1 MKRIPLTLAV
11 VVASL
16 GIAQS
21 PGLGQSRN
29 TVLQKAGLSAEA
41 REAILT
47 VGDDVRKLDKSHEG
61 YVKAS
66 HEIDGLIAKLMKNV
80 REVSRLAAE
89 AEKSG
94 SASSEALRQA
104 IEDMTKMSQSFNI
117 QYLDLQKQM
126 QDENRR
132 YTLVSNIMKTK
143 HDTAKSAINNI
154 R

>member
-89 AEKSG
+89 AEKTG
-94 SASSEALRQA
+94 SAQSEALRQA

>member
-1 MKRIPLTLAV
+1 MRKLPVILAFAV
-11 VVASL
+11 VCLGMSL
-16 GIAQS
+16 GLGPSQS
-21 PGLGQSRN
+21 QN

-41 REAILT
+41 RAAILT
-47 VGDDVRKLDKSHEG
+47 VGDDVRKLDKSHEA
-61 YVKAS
+61 YVGAAQKLDS
-66 HEIDGLIAKLMKNV
+66 LLAKLLQTT
-80 REVSRLAAE
+80 REVSRLAEE
-89 AEKSG
+89 AEKSR
-94 SASSEALRQA
+94 SARPDKLYEAARR
-104 IEDMTKMSQSFNI
+104 MTEMSQSFNI